1 VGDRLTFDVA
11 GQQVSARVSSL
22 RSVAWDS
29 FNVNF
34 FVVGTP
40 VLAETLP
47 VAYISSLFLEGDSE
61 ALIVEMA
68 ERFPAVSVLD
78 LRPILGQVREI
89 MERGALA
96 VELVFLFTLLAAALV
111 TFAAAQVSRD
121 ERAREVAVM
130 RTIGASRRRLLGAVL
145 AEFGLLGLIGGL
157 LGALLAAVSGYLVAV
172 ELFALPGR
180 VNPLVWALGIGGGT
194 LVVALV
200 GWLATRR
207 LLGVPPVQV
216 LNSG

>member
-1 VGDRLTFDVA
+1 MLTFDVA
-11 GQQVSARVSSL
+11 GQIISAPVTSL

-40 VLAETLP
+40 ALARELP
-47 VAYISSLFLEGDSE
+47 VAYLSSLFLDRDSE
-61 ALIVEMA
+61 SMTLELAD
-68 ERFPAVSVLD
+68 RFPAVSVLD
-78 LRPILGQVREI
+78 VRPILSQVREI

-96 VELVFLFTLLAAALV
+96 VEMVFMFTLIAAALV

-130 RTIGASRRRLLGAVL
+130 RTLGASRGRLIGAVL
-145 AEFGLLGLIGGL
+145 TEFGLLGFIGGL
-157 LGALLAAVSGYLVAV
+157 LAAVLASVSGYLIAV
-172 ELFALPGR
+172 ELFDLPGR
-180 VNPLVWALGIGGGT
+180 FSPSIWWFGIGAGT

-207 LLGVPPVQV
+207 LLAVPPMQV